1 MGGVNS
7 IPAVVGQLA
16 TRLLYYLSGMKY
28 NQHSIPQPVH
38 TGDSQQQFL
47 TRWRGKDFHVYDRM
61 G

>member
-16 TRLLYYLSGMKY
+16 TRLLYYLRGMNY
-28 NQHSIPQPVH
+28 NQQSIITQPLP
-38 TGDSQQQFL
+38 SENQFL
-47 TRWRGKDFHVYDRM
+47 LRWRGKDFHVYDRM